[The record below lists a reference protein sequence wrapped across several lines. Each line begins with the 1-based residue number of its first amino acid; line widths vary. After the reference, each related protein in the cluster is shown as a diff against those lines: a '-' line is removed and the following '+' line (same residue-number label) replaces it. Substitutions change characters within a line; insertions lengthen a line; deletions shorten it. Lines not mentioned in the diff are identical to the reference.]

1 MTGEELEVSDN
12 FCCLDT
18 DREDVFLVVWSFMD
32 RDMAGFVKS
41 QIHVDGSMIH
51 TV

>member
-32 RDMAGFVKS
+32 RATAGFVTS
-41 QIHVDGSMIH
+41 QIQMDDSM
-51 TV
+51 V